1 MAINFLFG
9 WASGNNI
16 DIPKKSN
23 GETDIGKL
31 FEMYNNEMNNL
42 AKKTSPE
49 KVEQDLFLKIMD
61 KDYLQ
66 QMNADEIKKA
76 VSVDLGKEK
85 VMTAEEKI
93 KSVHIKDGIDNVL
106 PELNI
111 GTLKEIGVSQNK
123 KVLVKNSLIERNK
136 LRHPEVKREDY
147 DLLIGECL
155 YNNPTVS
162 KGKNPNG
169 TYFSLYKFVKISDK
183 DGGNVYG
190 AVLLDVNE
198 TLENFEVVHWHWVD
212 EKKLKSLK

>member
-66 QMNADEIKKA
+66 KMNAEEIKKA
-76 VSVDLGKEK
+76 VSVEIPPKENKFADTYSVEKLYGKEFK
-85 VMTAEEKI
+85 GYKGQDAVNKLLQEKQGHVKGAFHRNDI
-93 KSVHIKDGIDNVL
+93 GDIDLVWGNDDIGVQHICKRRTEQGIDT
-106 PELNI
+106 E
-111 GTLKEIGVSQNK
+111 SF
-123 KVLVKNSLIERNK
+123 
-136 LRHPEVKREDY
+136 
-147 DLLIGECL
+147 
-155 YNNPTVS
+155 
-162 KGKNPNG
+162 
-169 TYFSLYKFVKISDK
+169 FSNISDVVEK
-183 DGGNVYG
+183 GSFRKTNNRG
-190 AVLLDVNE
+190 
-198 TLENFEVVHWHWVD
+198 NFEIIYNGKIAVVAPD
-212 EKKLKSLK
+212 FKGEKLVYLLTAFKTHSKK